1 MKPAGTLRGDR
12 SQYTGRHLVGFT
24 RASTAGVLAFDAEG
38 RVIGTF
44 TSEKAAASALRA
56 THVSG
61 GQS

>member
-1 MKPAGTLRGDR
+1 MTPPGTLRGDR
-12 SQYTGRHLVGFT
+12 SHYAGRHLLGFT

-56 THVSG
+56 PQRSEG
-61 GQS
+61 RS